1 MRETKMASSESPT
14 LIEEYSQTFTS
25 LQAGKKELIRWGV
38 EAVVLNRFIV
48 DSAGKTGE
56 PDTKSLL
63 HSIDIN
69 QVPHGDSEAARTE
82 YCDTALKKLISLHEE
97 VLVLQKSAREKG
109 ISGGLLTIIGQAANQ
124 SPTDNGASVLK
135 QLSQLVGNNSE
146 SAVETSKEKATDISV
161 TDTSSNETVTNE
173 TAANDIDQHDL
184 EPTTG
189 LWNVADTV
197 REQWK
202 PLVIDVSVCTI
213 AACIAISLIN

>member
-1 MRETKMASSESPT
+1 MASSESPT

-25 LQAGKKELIRWGV
+25 LQAGKRELIGWGA
-38 EAVVLNRFIV
+38 EAVVLNRFII
-48 DSAGKTGE
+48 DAAGKTGE
-56 PDTKSLL
+56 ADTKSVLQ
-63 HSIDIN
+63 SIDIN
-69 QVPHGDSEAARTE
+69 QVPHGDSEVARTE

-124 SPTDNGASVLK
+124 SPADNGASVLQ
-135 QLSQLVGNNSE
+135 QLSQLVGNDPDSAPDNAPD
-146 SAVETSKEKATDISV
+146 SAVQTSNITATDISV
-161 TDTSSNETVTNE
+161 TETSPDES
-173 TAANDIDQHDL
+173 AANDIDQPDPEL
-184 EPTTG
+184 TTG
-189 LWNVADTV
+189 LRSVADTV